1 MLIKIIF
8 HCKMSISNLIVP
20 VSAEATDMVEV
31 ESLKGRK
38 GSGICE

>member
-1 MLIKIIF
+1 MKIMF
-8 HCKMSISNLIVP
+8 HFKMSISNLIVP
-20 VSAEATDMVEV
+20 VSAEANDMVEV